1 MWKICRYEFYK
12 ICLNKIFWF
21 LTAVLLAGNI
31 LTFYTYEKNTVEYY
45 YIAEYKDAYEAF
57 WNGSGEDLD
66 DFYKRDQEKQMQYVE
81 SYPMFIQGMAQ
92 RAEKMVSTSIFE
104 DQNSFVYRNIQ
115 KTCRDYEKL
124 SELELKPDNCYGVQA
139 LAGYEEGILF
149 LLVFLGV
156 LIYYV
161 VLYEQDQK
169 LLLLLKVNRKGRTPV
184 VISKILVTS
193 TFAAGY
199 GVIQAGMNL
208 LLVDCLYGYGDSGR
222 PLQSVS
228 LFRNCASLVTVS
240 DYLGMTI
247 VCNVLT
253 ALFLG
258 ILLLFLGMLCK
269 NGLITGA
276 VVLTALGAEFLCR
289 LLITKNSVWYGWS
302 CINIFYCWNA
312 KNVLGDYYNLNIG
325 GYPVG
330 KTMCILVISLLLAA
344 LFIIGTIYSFDRTCQ
359 LRKDSRLEN
368 IWKHIRSKMYHFPK
382 TTSLLFY
389 ECYKVLIQQKK
400 GLIMLFLL
408 LWGIGEIQSACGM
421 NIYSD
426 ADTASYHSYMKKLQG
441 KITDE
446 TVTFIAETETY
457 FEEIMAEYQKIADV
471 TQGKDYVRK
480 LELESELKMNEGGF
494 QMVAHQFHQ
503 LEEMP
508 GSLYDKYLIDE
519 KSYINLWTDVKM
531 DIKLWVIGC
540 IAIILMAGG
549 IYPMDVRRQMEGLLA
564 ATVNGRRQLRRRK
577 NQCGIAEAVS
587 LFVITELPLLIRY
600 YRIDSFTA
608 SSQHMSDITVIN
620 TATELTVTAF
630 IILVFLLKFLSMMLV
645 CFAVLTLSLIIRNE
659 IITDVILIGVLIIIA
674 VLLNYFQT
682 DIVML
687 LIRIL

>member
-12 ICLNKIFWF
+12 IYRKKIFWL
-21 LTAVLLAGNI
+21 LTAVLFAGNL
-31 LTFYTYEKNTVEYY
+31 LTFYTYEKNTAEYY
-45 YIAEYKDAYEAF
+45 YIAEYKDRYEDF
-57 WNGSGEDLD
+57 WNGSGEDRD
-66 DFYKRDQEKQMQYVE
+66 GFYERDQEKQIQYVQ
-81 SYPMFIQGMAQ
+81 SYQIFIQEMSQ
-92 RAEKMVSTSIFE
+92 RAEKMVETSIF
-104 DQNSFVYRNIQ
+104 DNPDSFVYRNIQ
-115 KTCRDYEKL
+115 KTCRDYKKFTDI
-124 SELELKPDNCYGVQA
+124 ELKPDNCYGVQA

-149 LLVFLGV
+149 LLIFLGI

-169 LLLLLKVNRKGRTPV
+169 LLLLLKVNRRGRTPV
-184 VISKILVTS
+184 VVSKILVTGV
-193 TFAAGY
+193 FAAGY
-199 GVIQAGMNL
+199 GSIQAGSNVFL
-208 LLVDCLYGYGDSGR
+208 ADWLYGYGDVER

-228 LFRNCASLVTVS
+228 LFRNCASMITVS
-240 DYLGMTI
+240 DYLWMTI

-253 ALFLG
+253 AVFLG
-258 ILLLFLGMLCK
+258 ILLLFLGTLCK
-269 NGLITGA
+269 NGLTAGMA
-276 VVLTALGAEFLCR
+276 VLTVLGAEFLCR
-289 LLITKNSVWYGWS
+289 WLISRSSAWYGWS
-302 CINIFYCWNA
+302 CVNVLYCWNA
-312 KNVLGDYYNLNIG
+312 KNVLGDYFNLNIG

-330 KTMCILVISLLLAA
+330 KTTCILVISLLMAV
-344 LFIIGTIYSFDRTCQ
+344 LFMIGTIYSFNRTCQ
-359 LRKDSRLEN
+359 LRRESRLEN
-368 IWKHIRSKMYHFPK
+368 VWKHIRSKMYHFPK

-389 ECYKVLIQQKK
+389 EGYKVVIQQKK
-400 GLIMLFLL
+400 GVILLFLL
-408 LWGIGEIQSACGM
+408 VWGIGEIQSACGESV
-421 NIYSD
+421 YSD

-441 KITDE
+441 TITDE
-446 TVTFIAETETY
+446 TVAFIAETEIY

-471 TQGKDYVRK
+471 TYGKDYVRK

-519 KSYINLWTDVKM
+519 KSYINLWTDVKT

-549 IYPMDVRRQMEGLLA
+549 IYPMDVRRQMNGLLA
-564 ATVNGRRQLRRRK
+564 ATVNGRSRLRRRK
-577 NQCGIAEAVS
+577 NQCGIAGAVI

-608 SSQHMSDITVIN
+608 SPQHMSDITVMN
-620 TATELTVTAF
+620 TTTELTVTAF
-630 IILVFLLKFLSMMLV
+630 IILVFWLKFLSMMLV
-645 CFAVLTLSLIIRNE
+645 CFAVLTVSLIIKNE

-687 LIRIL
+687 LIRML